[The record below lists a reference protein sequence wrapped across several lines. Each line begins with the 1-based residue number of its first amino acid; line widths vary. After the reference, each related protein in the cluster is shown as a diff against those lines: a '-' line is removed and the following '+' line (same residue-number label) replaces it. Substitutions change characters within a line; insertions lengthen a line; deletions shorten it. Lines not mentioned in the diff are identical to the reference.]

1 MTIKHI
7 IWIVAALFGV
17 AIVIGVLYVFFA
29 PKAVPQ
35 VSEPATTLPGS
46 APNNLASSTSGTTP
60 PGDIGTMT
68 VAAQDGSSVTV
79 LDFIHNGV
87 TISDKVNAGSY
98 MLAGNLGYCLS
109 DPQQCQAAP
118 ADNFNVF
125 YNSAPQS
132 FNIVLTK
139 EPIGQARLDMEQFM
153 LTTLGITQRQLCG
166 LKYRVG
172 VTSYVS
178 EQYTARNLGFSFC
191 PGATVLP
198 K

>member
-46 APNNLASSTSGTTP
+46 APSDLTSSTSGATP
-60 PGDIGTMT
+60 SGATGSMT
-68 VAAQDGSSVTV
+68 VAAQDGSQVTV
-79 LDFIHNGV
+79 LDFIHNGI
-87 TISDKVNAGSY
+87 TILDKVNDGVY

-109 DPQQCQAAP
+109 DPGQCQAAP

-132 FNIVLTK
+132 FNTVLTK
-139 EPIGQARLDMEQFM
+139 EPIGQARLLMEQF
-153 LTTLGITQRQLCG
+153 LLSTLGITQSQLCS

-172 VTSYVS
+172 VTIYVN
-178 EQYTARNLGFSFC
+178 EQFAGENLGFSFC
-191 PGATVLP
+191 PGATPLP